1 MIRILYF
8 ARLRE
13 QLDSPGEELELTADM
28 PDLAALTALLCR
40 RGGPWEA
47 TLGPGQTVLS
57 AVNQEMAQPHTPI
70 RDGDEIAYFPPV
82 TGG

>member
-1 MIRILYF
+1 MIKVRYF

-13 QLDSPGEELELTADM
+13 QLDSAGEELELTPDLT
-28 PDLAALTALLCR
+28 DLAALTDFLCR
-40 RGGPWEA
+40 RGGPWKA
-47 TLGPGQTVLS
+47 SLGPGQTILT
-57 AVNQEMAQPHTPI
+57 ALNQEMAHPHTPI